1 MKKGLLPIILVAGL
15 LILMSVPSVDA
26 VSQLRI
32 ADVDYVSIV
41 DAYYADLDGDG
52 YEDDIKL
59 LVEFS
64 FPTDEIVRVDL
75 NIWIELPS
83 GLTFN
88 LRVSVW
94 RAPNDSLLNIDCID
108 MAIESGWY
116 TVYLVTSV
124 MGSGGGKYYIT
135 DFLIFDPPGEGGSG
149 LPGISAYF

>member
-1 MKKGLLPIILVAGL
+1 MKRSLLPIILVAGL
-15 LILMSVPSVDA
+15 LVLMTAPTAQAGVVRVA
-26 VSQLRI
+26 E
-32 ADVDYVSIV
+32 ADYVSIF
-41 DAYYADLDGDG
+41 DAYYTDLDGDG

-59 LVEFS
+59 LIEFS
-64 FPTDEIVRVDL
+64 FPTVEPVRIDL

-88 LRVSVW
+88 FRVSVW
-94 RAPNDSLLNIDCID
+94 RAPNDSILNIDCID

-135 DFLIFDPPGEGGSG
+135 DSLMFDPPSEGGNG
-149 LPGISAYF
+149 LPAVYAYF

>member
-15 LILMSVPSVDA
+15 LILMSAPAVDA
-26 VSQLRI
+26 AGQLRI
-32 ADVDYVSIV
+32 SDVDYVNIV

-59 LVEFS
+59 LIEFS
-64 FPTDEIVRVDL
+64 FPTVEPVRVDL

-88 LRVSVW
+88 FRVSVW
-94 RAPNDSLLNIDCID
+94 RAPNDSVLNLDCFD
-108 MAIESGWY
+108 MAIECGWY
-116 TVYLVTSV
+116 TVYLITSV

-135 DFLIFDPPGEGGSG
+135 DTIIFDPPTSTGSG
-149 LPGISAYF
+149 IPGVDGYF